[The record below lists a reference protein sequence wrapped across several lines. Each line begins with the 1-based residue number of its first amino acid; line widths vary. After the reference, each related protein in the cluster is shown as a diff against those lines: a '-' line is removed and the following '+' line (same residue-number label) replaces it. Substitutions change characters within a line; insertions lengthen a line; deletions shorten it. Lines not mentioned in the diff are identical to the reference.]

1 MKMKRKSRKSTF
13 SASIILLL
21 AMSMLIAG
29 ATSANAATSIKTR
42 AFLSAN
48 PNPVQV
54 GQSIVVS
61 FWVEPIP
68 PTAADIFHG
77 FMIEVTGPDG
87 NKETKG
93 PFSTSPLGSQYMLYT
108 PDKTGEYKFQ
118 FSYPGE
124 SFAGDV
130 HFEASQSPITTV
142 VVQDGAIEPSFVN
155 VPVPTDYWTR
165 PINAQNR
172 DWFSISGNWLMRN
185 YNATYRSFGEVL
197 AANPYSQ
204 AVRAPHVMWT
214 KELTLGGLVGGDFKA
229 GSYYTG
235 QSYEPKLTPPIILN
249 GRLYCNI
256 YPSSLFGSSY
266 TGFQCIDLR
275 TGEVL
280 WTNPDYSINY
290 AQVLMLSSGNEAGAI
305 AMLWQVDFLGT
316 YTAFDAFTGQK
327 MLSFENGAAGT
338 TFFGSDG
345 TMFVDV
351 LNVEKG
357 WNALWNSTKAFEGNF
372 MYLGTDPGI
381 TMFTPRP
388 GTYDWSLGIQW
399 NVTVPVRSVT
409 LPEDGLTYYV
419 GTGFLSGITGNVL
432 VGAAGTV
439 TDARLHAGYDL
450 TTGRELWVADRT
462 NDQADYI
469 VFAAFGE
476 GKYCAW
482 DTANMRWVCYDVQ
495 TGKKLWTSDEAV
507 YPWGCFLPNSNG
519 GTISNGVLY
528 YGAMDGYL
536 HAVSMS
542 DGKELWKKYAGD
554 TTETAYGTYPMGS
567 GPIIAGDVVYIGIG
581 EHSPTHPLYRGGK
594 LFAYTLQG
602 DLLWE
607 MNGYFSLA
615 AIADGYLLAQNQ
627 YDNMIYCF
635 GKGPSATTVSAPD
648 VGVPTGSLFVIS
660 GTVKDM
666 SAGQSG
672 TAAIADRDMGKYMAY
687 LKEQQPTTLSS
698 LAGVPVKLTARA
710 PDGNIL
716 NIGEVTSDASGYF
729 MSAWSTTTTGLYQV
743 TATFP
748 GTDSYGSSFATT
760 AFLAVAGSGGNNGS
774 TQAAASNTDLYIII
788 STIVIVI
795 VIVLAALFIRGKK

>member
-1 MKMKRKSRKSTF
+1 
-13 SASIILLL
+13 
-21 AMSMLIAG
+21 
-29 ATSANAATSIKTR
+29 
-42 AFLSAN
+42 
-48 PNPVQV
+48 
-54 GQSIVVS
+54 
-61 FWVEPIP
+61 
-68 PTAADIFHG
+68 
-77 FMIEVTGPDG
+77 MIEVTGPDG

-93 PFSTSPLGSQYMLYT
+93 PFSTSPLGSQYILYT

-118 FSYPGE
+118 FSFPGE
-124 SFAGDV
+124 TFAGDV
-130 HFEASQSPITTV
+130 TFEASQSPVTTV
-142 VVQDGAIEPSFVN
+142 TVQDDPVPSSYTD
-155 VPVPTDYWTR
+155 VPVPNDYWTR

-172 DWFSISGNWLMRN
+172 NWFSIGGNWLMRN

-197 AANPYSQ
+197 AVNPYSQ
-204 AVRAPHVMWT
+204 AAKAPHVMWT
-214 KELTLGGLVGGDFKA
+214 KELTLGGLVGGDYGA
-229 GSYYTG
+229 ESYYTG

-249 GRLYCNI
+249 GRLYYNI
-256 YPSSLFGSSY
+256 YPSSLFAGQG
-266 TGFQCIDLR
+266 TGFTCADLR
-275 TGEVL
+275 TGEIL
-280 WTNPDYSINY
+280 WTNMDYTITA
-290 AQVLMLSSGNEAGAI
+290 AQILKLNSGNEAGAV
-305 AMLWQVDFLGT
+305 ALLWQVESAGLFGPPIAT
-316 YTAFDAFTGQK
+316 YRVFNAFTGK
-327 MLSFENGAAGT
+327 HMLTFENGMPGT
-338 TFFGSDG
+338 MYFGADG
-345 TMFVDV
+345 TMFLNV
-351 LNVEKG
+351 LNVAGG
-357 WNALWNSTKAFEGNF
+357 WNALWNSTKAFEANGMF
-372 MYLGTDPGI
+372 FGTEPGI
-381 TMFTPRP
+381 TMFEPAP
-388 GTYDWSLGIQW
+388 GTYQWGTGIQW
-399 NVTVPVRSVT
+399 NVSVPVRSIT
-409 LPEDGLTYYV
+409 LPEDGQTYFV
-419 GTGFLSGITGNVL
+419 STGFMSGIVGNVL
-432 VGAAGTV
+432 VASAGTV

-450 TTGRELWVADRT
+450 TTGKELWVKDRT

-482 DTANMRWVCYDVQ
+482 DLANMRWVCYDAQ
-495 TGKKLWTSDEAV
+495 TGEKQWTSDEAV

-519 GTISNGVLY
+519 GTICNGVLY

-648 VGVPTGSLFVIS
+648 VGVTTGSSFVIS

-666 SAGQSG
+666 SAGQPG

-687 LKEQQPTTLSS
+687 LKEQQTTTLSS

-729 MSAWSTTTTGLYQV
+729 MATWSTTTTGLYQI

-760 AFLAVAGSGGNNGS
+760 AFLAVAGSGGTNGS
-774 TQAAASNTDLYIII
+774 TQTAASNTDMYIII
-788 STIVIVI
+788 STVVIVI
-795 VIVLAALFIRGKK
+795 VIVLAALFIRGKSSTPKQA